1 MGEGVVAGELQAGS
15 EAVGAGTVQGGY
27 WDVVH
32 DVLGR
37 AEAFSSGLVVPG
49 VMALSEEERSQRSW
63 S

>member
-37 AEAFSSGLVVPG
+37 AEAFSSGLVQRE
-49 VMALSEEERSQRSW
+49 SELVLVQG
-63 S
+63 